1 MSIRPPAQSLR
12 RGARAPVDGSGVL
25 SYCSPS
31 MLEATQPLWPGRAL
45 PGATARH
52 ARRFGLEPRQLG
64 RAGLFVAPVGFGA
77 YRVHAESQMH
87 RQALEEAL
95 RAGVNLIDTSANY
108 GDGGSEILIGQ
119 VLDNLFHEQSLA
131 RDEVVLVTKAGYLQG
146 TALELAHVRERPYE
160 EIVRYQ
166 DTCWHCI
173 HPDFLADQL
182 ALSRERLRVQTIDAF
197 LLHNPEYFL
206 VDRKSRTGE
215 VTDADREEFDRRL
228 RVAFE
233 FLEGA
238 VRRGEIAWYGV
249 SSNSFVAPTSRPE
262 YVSLAR
268 LVALAREVGG
278 EGHHFAV
285 AELPL
290 NLYELGALT
299 EPQDGPD
306 GASETLL
313 ELAGREGLAVLTN
326 RPLNAFLDDP
336 DDPRMIRLADV
347 PGPKDRPRD
356 PTPILREVQRLE
368 RRWSEGIG
376 ARLAGDYG
384 DAVRE
389 LLRWGTELEQGLD
402 QIRDLGHWLHL
413 RNSVISAHVAQ
424 VEATLTNTLDEAL
437 QPAFR
442 EFWDD
447 YGAQLLAAL
456 DAIEDDFRA
465 RAQAVV
471 DAIGDRLGAI
481 TPHSWRAL
489 PLARRAVLTLLALPI
504 TCVLVGM
511 RRPAYVHDIAAV
523 NTVRPRP
530 GIGGGRVDPSALV
543 AAFRRRV
550 LH

>member
-1 MSIRPPAQSLR
+1 
-12 RGARAPVDGSGVL
+12 
-25 SYCSPS
+25 

-45 PGATARH
+45 PAATARH

-146 TALELAHVRERPYE
+146 TALELAHARERPYE
-160 EIVRYQ
+160 EVVRYQ
-166 DTCWHCI
+166 DACWHCV

-182 ALSRERLRVQTIDAF
+182 ALSRERLRVQTIDVF

-206 VDRKSRTGE
+206 VDRKNRTGE
-215 VTDADREEFDRRL
+215 VTAADREEFDRRL
-228 RVAFE
+228 REAFA

-249 SSNSFVAPTSRPE
+249 SSNSFVVPE
-262 YVSLAR
+262 QTAEHVSLAR
-268 LVALAREVGG
+268 LVALAREAGG
-278 EGHHFAV
+278 EDHHFAV

-299 EPQDGPD
+299 EVHEGPD
-306 GASETLL
+306 GASETI
-313 ELAGREGLAVLTN
+313 LALAQREDLAVLTN

-336 DDPRMIRLADV
+336 EDPRMIRLADM
-347 PGPKDRPRD
+347 PGPKDQPRD
-356 PTPILREVQRLE
+356 PAPILREVQRLE
-368 RRWSEGIG
+368 DRWANGIG

-384 DAVRE
+384 DAVRD
-389 LLRWGTELEQGLD
+389 LLRWGSELQAGLD

-424 VEATLTNTLDEAL
+424 VESTLTNTLDDAL
-437 QPAFR
+437 LPEFR

-447 YGAQLLAAL
+447 YGSQLLAAL

-465 RAQAVV
+465 RAQAVT
-471 DAIGDRLGAI
+471 DAIGDRLASV
-481 TPHSWRAL
+481 TPHSWRGL
-489 PLARRAVLTLLALPI
+489 PLARRVVLTLLTLPV

-511 RRPAYVHDIAAV
+511 RRPAYVHDIAAI
-523 NTVRPRP
+523 NTARPRA
-530 GIGGGRVDPSALV
+530 GVGTGRVDPDALV
-543 AAFRRRV
+543 AAFRRRT